1 MIIYKS
7 GVIIMKLEQNSQS
20 MLFSQTI
27 LPDIFFTEYLTESNG
42 DHLKVY
48 LYLLF
53 LAKYNKEIKLNDLTK
68 KLSLPLNVIQDSI
81 KYWEEIGLITKK
93 NTGYIINNIQEIELH
108 KLYKPKISIAPKDI
122 EKNIQSQY
130 RAKII
135 ESINTTFFQGIM
147 SPGWYTDI
155 ELWFKKYSFDGDV
168 MRALFQYCF
177 DKSALHRNYIG
188 VVADAWSKNNIK
200 TYNDLES
207 YFQKQEKLSKFKK
220 AISKKLGINRSLTQ
234 YEEAYIEKWV
244 IDFGYTLPIIEIA
257 LKKTTSKSNP
267 TFDYVD
273 KLLTDW
279 NERKLATEEEIQTYL
294 LSFKKKKENIKE
306 LEKKAKYNNYEQRQ
320 YNDLDS
326 LYANTQ
332 DA

>member
-1 MIIYKS
+1 
-7 GVIIMKLEQNSQS
+7 MKLEQNAAS
-20 MLFSQTI
+20 MLFSETT
-27 LPDIFFTEYLTESNG
+27 LPDIFFTEYLAQANG
-42 DHLKVY
+42 DYLKVY
-48 LYLLF
+48 LYMLF
-53 LAKYNKEIKLNDLTK
+53 LSKYNKEIKLNDLTK
-68 KLSLPLNVIQDSI
+68 KLALPLNIIHEAI
-81 KYWEEIGLITKK
+81 KYWEETGLITKK
-93 NTGYIINNIQEIELH
+93 NTGYIINSIQEIELH
-108 KLYKPKISIAPKDI
+108 KLYKPKISLSPQDI
-122 EKNIQSQY
+122 EKNAKSEY

-177 DKSALHRNYIG
+177 DRSALHRNYIQ

-200 TYNDLES
+200 TYNDLEN

-220 AISKKLGINRSLTQ
+220 SISKKLGINRTLTQ

-244 IDFGYTLPIIEIA
+244 VDFGYTLPIIEIA
-257 LKKTTSKSNP
+257 LKKTTSKANP
-267 TFDYVD
+267 TFDYID

-279 NERKLATEEEIQTYL
+279 HERNLKTEEEIQNYL
-294 LSFKKKKENIKE
+294 LEFKKKKENIKE
-306 LEKKAKYNNYEQRQ
+306 LEKKSKYNNYEQRK
-320 YNDLDS
+320 YNNLDA
-326 LYANTQ
+326 LYANKQ